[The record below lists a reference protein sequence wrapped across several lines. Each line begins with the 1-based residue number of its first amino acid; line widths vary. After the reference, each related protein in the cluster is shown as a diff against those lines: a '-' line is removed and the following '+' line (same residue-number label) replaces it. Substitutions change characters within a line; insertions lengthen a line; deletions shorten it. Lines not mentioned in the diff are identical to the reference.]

1 VGTFVVKEIK
11 PSAESQAA
19 PAIPPTRGRLILGA
33 AVFVAGFCAPA
44 CIPLVAGST
53 LPIAWKTVIS
63 GLLALGIPELF
74 MVFAVAIL
82 GKSGFEH
89 LKSVLKRF
97 MAQHGPPEV
106 VGPRRYRVGLVMFTI
121 PLLLAWAAP
130 YGGHHLPAF
139 ESRPYIYAL
148 SGDALFVVSLFVL
161 GGEFWDKLRSLFV
174 HGARAQF
181 PGRVGW
187 EA

>member
-1 VGTFVVKEIK
+1 
-11 PSAESQAA
+11 
-19 PAIPPTRGRLILGA
+19 
-33 AVFVAGFCAPA
+33 
-44 CIPLVAGST
+44 
-53 LPIAWKTVIS
+53 
-63 GLLALGIPELF
+63 
-74 MVFAVAIL
+74 
-82 GKSGFEH
+82 
-89 LKSVLKRF
+89 
-97 MAQHGPPEV
+97 
-106 VGPRRYRVGLVMFTI
+106 MFTI